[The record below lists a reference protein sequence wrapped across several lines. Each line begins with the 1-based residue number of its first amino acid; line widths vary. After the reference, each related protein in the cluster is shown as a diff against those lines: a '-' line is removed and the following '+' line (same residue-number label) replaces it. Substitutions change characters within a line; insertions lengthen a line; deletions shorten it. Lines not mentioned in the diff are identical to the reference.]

1 MIRTGTAVK
10 LLAVVVA
17 GVALATGVLWWRHG
31 QAGQPDAAATPTTLV
46 ATEGPV
52 ASAAPAPK
60 ASAAAAPARKNY
72 PVGAWDMAVPYINPF
87 GAQKA
92 YEQIKHAANARLD
105 LRYVDKA
112 HMETVRSTSG
122 ETWQLQVDWHDKSK
136 SAFDDLS
143 RYIAQRGGE
152 SFPGGRDGLVVHAR
166 DGAGEDWWGIAEPH
180 GGGYRLT
187 VCKQLQLRDG
197 KALTFRT
204 ADFRDGTVYFTTEN
218 PRHRFQSL
226 KLGLADGAVTLHGQ
240 NTFLQGRYRRDLYYQ
255 RALYAYKTHDYTL
268 DDLPQDSDQP
278 IQWKLQWSGKT
289 DPKQLTVTLEEG
301 DDLMPVHA
309 GERLGALKVRGA
321 ALGEVQVR
329 EPAGISLHHPELDR
343 TGTRTPEGDT
353 LFWLP
358 SGYWN
363 VTLVPDTLKATSDT
377 LATRLVPVSAGQMTV
392 LDVGSLVERAYRDPS
407 VDKVAGTGSQLR
419 ILDAVAHGDTA
430 TVDFMLQDGSGAK
443 LVPTP
448 ANTQIVEG
456 GQNARVL
463 GIERLKTPPSLVL
476 VLDSSGSMARS
487 MTRVLASA
495 RDFVRGLPD
504 NTRVQLI
511 DFDSQIRPLKGT
523 GKADALRNLGGI
535 RANGSTALYDAVLA
549 GLKRLDGEQ
558 RPTLVVFTDGVDSR
572 EDHSGKG
579 SSATRAQVK
588 QAVANAHIP
597 LFTIGFGKGHDG
609 STLKELAGMSEGTYY
624 PADDTAALEHVFA
637 SINDRLG
644 NRYAA
649 TYARPR
655 AAAPSDLPVITLA
668 TDVSLSMDTAPT
680 GAGCDY
686 CNYRIDKMKNLFH
699 AFIEQM
705 PANSLAQL
713 ISFSGAVNVRQVFT
727 QRKSDL
733 LQALGSLDTGP
744 GTDILGSVHKAY
756 LSLKEVPAQKR
767 VIVYLT
773 DAALDV
779 ARDDRPQFDELLQKI
794 KAAGIQSLWVGMG
807 TGAPEAP
814 FRHAAELSGG
824 RFVISEDPAV
834 LGKALAD
841 VLAHAR
847 ARPAGKAALTISVNG
862 PATDGHARRDADTQ
876 LLDFPVLRS
885 STQRYAFD
893 TIRYRTG
900 LKAPQYGGAAAALVY
915 GRDIPSQD
923 VILTKR
929 IALDASGR
937 NQAMQWH
944 ARELY
949 LMKRFHGIDAPGGQ
963 VFLALD
969 MTMKNIQSEGAT
981 YLIPDFASHFFV
993 TVNKAGAWP
1002 ASPATWLAQSP
1013 LAAPGENDI
1022 RIAPDQTVHGAL
1034 VFLVPDVAIGQVS
1047 ADFYDTANGHIT
1059 LPLVGAPVPRE
1070 LALTALP
1077 RSAGR
1082 QSDTFAMRLTAGED
1096 LDRIEDVAAGADSI
1110 FKVIEARMD
1119 SKRQADLHLAPAQ
1132 RFLLRVDTPQGP
1144 FMLPVNNATSRL
1156 PFGFLWPVTLA
1167 PGSSNQVRFAF
1178 QLPAALK
1185 DAPMGLYCDLAGGA
1199 SVLPV
1204 AGGSPGNAATAGPT
1218 FHAKGMD
1225 LTVNAFAPATSPNW
1239 PYGNYVVAD
1248 VTVANTQPGTGLSG
1262 LRGAFTLVPDGT
1274 PPADAPAQVWPDAL
1288 TDRTVLGIDRDWQV
1302 FDGGRRRGLLVFA
1315 IPRAWGKRG
1324 VTLQSSFFPDLKLPL
1339 AKAAYAPG
1347 ELLVD
1352 RVEPAVDHRFEHAL
1366 AIALKDT
1373 IATHRAQMAA
1383 RQPPPPKAADGP
1395 AQDAPVPP
1403 PALAGAIKLDA
1414 VASLADAQ
1422 ALLRS
1427 LRWLPSPDA
1436 YWYYRSAPES
1446 VLTQGWG
1453 NEGDLAH
1460 LAGGLLA
1467 RLGYAPQLRAVTLTD
1482 AGRKALA
1489 TLGHIDQAKET
1500 YLPAWSYADAQGDAK
1515 LLVVPFMRDLSE
1527 LGGLAFLPA
1536 DQDDRTMTPQEAQ
1549 IRVYFRVHPRQA
1561 RGLTAMT
1568 GTMAD
1573 ALTGASA
1580 GPAKDKDVRV
1590 LRTTLALDALGRA
1603 PVDIR
1608 VGAQTGLY
1616 TAVLENQT
1624 LQVPGDA
1631 YVDPHQYTVTGA
1643 RIELALPGHTL
1654 THAITLKKGQ
1664 DIAGVFFTLAAN
1676 LPDLPPE
1683 AAAPLQKA
1691 ADAAYHAVARPT
1703 VHAALDWYTRS
1714 IIYRFV
1720 AGQSRY
1726 ESDLAQQLG
1735 VTAGRTDRARA
1746 LLVTVQR
1753 YGDPSHLRTSVDLMQ
1768 SANDLHSGTPDARH
1782 AFNLLSGMF
1791 ASRMEG
1797 AALPADKA
1805 DFIEAWNR
1813 STDDTALYLSLPSR
1827 RRADLA
1833 YMQSHGM
1840 PATLIAR
1847 AKDSKAALLLPNKP
1861 TRLYGED
1868 RWTWLEIDPQSYETI
1883 ALTDTGEHGSFAD
1896 YLMALEPVAPS
1907 SGDYLEFMAG
1917 AFIGVDTGVWSISSF
1932 SLQSSDYEE
1941 VYRAARAYTAAI
1953 GQILNGMMTLRDL
1966 SKLEYSIGP
1975 VKVSIKANMEA
1986 PASFGRYAETMYE
1999 VKNGY
2004 KPGLGADLLNFS
2016 AGFNAGAAYYFQQA
2030 RAPRG
2035 PH

>member
-10 LLAVVVA
+10 LLAAVVVA
-17 GVALATGVLWWRHG
+17 GVALGAGVLLWSHG
-31 QAGQPDAAATPTTLV
+31 NTDRTGRVATPAVPVAETQPAATAVARATT
-46 ATEGPV
+46 
-52 ASAAPAPK
+52 AAPTPERK
-60 ASAAAAPARKNY
+60 AY
-72 PVGAWDMAVPYINPF
+72 PVGAWDSAIPYINPF

-92 YEQIKHAANARLD
+92 YARVEHTANESLE
-105 LRYVDKA
+105 LRYVDKGN
-112 HMETVRSTSG
+112 METVRSTSG
-122 ETWQLQVDWHDKSK
+122 ETWQLQVDWHDRPA

-143 RYIAQRGGE
+143 RYLAQLGGE
-152 SFPGGRDGLVVHAR
+152 SFPADRDSLVVHAR
-166 DGAGEDWWGIAEPH
+166 DGAGNDWWGIAQPH

-187 VCKQLQLRDG
+187 VCRQLQLREG
-197 KALTFRT
+197 KPLTFRT
-204 ADFRDGTVYFTTEN
+204 ADFKDGTIYFTTEN
-218 PRHRFQSL
+218 PGHRFQSL
-226 KLGLADGAVTLHGQ
+226 KLGLAEGAVTLHGQ

-289 DPKQLTVTLEEG
+289 DPKQLTVALEEG

-321 ALGEVQVR
+321 ALGQVQVR

-392 LDVGSLVERAYRDPS
+392 LDVGSLVARAYRDPS
-407 VDKVAGTGSQLR
+407 VDTAAGTGSELR
-419 ILDAVAHGDTA
+419 ILDAAAHGDTA

-456 GQNARVL
+456 GQDAKVL

-495 RDFVRGLPD
+495 RDFVQGLPD
-504 NTRVQLI
+504 NSRVQLI

-549 GLKRLDGEQ
+549 GLKQLDGEQ

-579 SSATRAQVK
+579 SRATRAQVK
-588 QAVANAHIP
+588 AAVASAHVP

-624 PADDTAALEHVFA
+624 PADDTAALQHVFA

-644 NRYAA
+644 NRYVA

-655 AAAPSDLPVITLA
+655 EAAPSDLPVITLA

-699 AFIEQM
+699 AFIERM
-705 PANSLAQL
+705 PDNSLAQL
-713 ISFSGAVNVRQVFT
+713 ISFSGAVNVPQVFT
-727 QRKSDL
+727 QRKADL
-733 LQALGSLDTGP
+733 LQALGSLDTAP
-744 GTDILGSVHKAY
+744 GTDILGSVDKAY
-756 LSLKEVPAQKR
+756 LSLKEVPAEKR

-779 ARDDRPQFDELLQKI
+779 DKDDRARFDELLGKI

-814 FRHAAELSGG
+814 FRHAADLSGG

-834 LGKALAD
+834 LAKSLAD
-841 VLAHAR
+841 VLADAR
-847 ARPAGKAALTISVNG
+847 VRAAGKAALTVSVSG
-862 PATDGHARRDADTQ
+862 PAVDGHARRDADTA

-893 TIRYRTG
+893 TIGYRTG
-900 LKAPQYGGAAAALVY
+900 LKAPQYGDAAAALVY

-937 NQAMQWH
+937 NQAVQWH
-944 ARELY
+944 AREMY
-949 LMKRFHGIDAPGGQ
+949 LMKRFHSIDAPGGQ

-969 MTMKNIQSEGAT
+969 VTMKNIQPEGAT

-993 TVNKAGAWP
+993 TLNKAGAWP

-1034 VFLVPDVAIGQVS
+1034 VFLVPDAAIEQAS
-1047 ADFYDTANGHIT
+1047 ADFYDTANGHVT
-1059 LPLVGAPVPRE
+1059 LPLIGAPVPRAI
-1070 LALTALP
+1070 ALTALP
-1077 RSAGR
+1077 KSAGR
-1082 QSDTFAMRLTAGED
+1082 QSDTFAMSLTASDE
-1096 LDRIEDVAAGADSI
+1096 LDRIEDVAAGSGSV
-1110 FKVIEARMD
+1110 FKVVEARMD
-1119 SKRQADLHLAPAQ
+1119 SKMQADLHLAPAQ
-1132 RFLLRVDTPQGP
+1132 RFLLSVDTPLGP

-1167 PGSSNQVRFAF
+1167 PGSSNRVRFAF

-1185 DAPMGLYCDLAGGA
+1185 DAPMNLYCDLAGGA

-1204 AGGSPGNAATAGPT
+1204 AGGKAAAATAGGPA
-1218 FHAKGMD
+1218 FHAQGME
-1225 LTVNAFAPATSPNW
+1225 LTVNAFAPASAPNW
-1239 PYGNYVVAD
+1239 PHGNFVVAD

-1262 LRGAFTLVPDGT
+1262 LRGAFTLVPDGA
-1274 PPADAPAQVWPDAL
+1274 PPADGPAQLWPDAL
-1288 TDRTVLGIDRDWQV
+1288 TDRAALGIDRDWQV
-1302 FDGGRRRGLLVFA
+1302 FDGGRRRGLLIFA
-1315 IPRAWGKRG
+1315 IPRSWGKRG
-1324 VTLQSSFFPDLKLPL
+1324 ITLRSSFFPDLRLPL
-1339 AKAAYAPG
+1339 AKATYAHSG
-1347 ELLVD
+1347 LLVD
-1352 RVEPAVDHRFEHAL
+1352 RVGPAVDARFDRAL

-1373 IATHRAQMAA
+1373 IATHRAQVAA
-1383 RQPPPPKAADGP
+1383 SRPPPAKAASGP
-1395 AQDAPVPP
+1395 AQDVPVPP
-1403 PALAGAIKLDA
+1403 LALAGAIKLQA

-1422 ALLRS
+1422 ALLRG
-1427 LRWLPSPDA
+1427 LRWLPSADD
-1436 YWYYRSAPES
+1436 YWHYRNAPAA

-1453 NEGDLAH
+1453 SEGDLAN

-1467 RLGYAPQLRAVTLTD
+1467 RLGHAPQLRAVTLTD

-1489 TLGHIDQAKET
+1489 ALGHVDPAKEKF
-1500 YLPAWSYADAQGDAK
+1500 LPAWAYADAQGNAK

-1527 LGGLAFLPA
+1527 LDGLAFYAA
-1536 DQDDRTMTPQEAQ
+1536 DQQDRTMTPREAQ
-1549 IRVYFRVHPRQA
+1549 IRVYFQVHPRHA
-1561 RGLTAMT
+1561 RGLAATT

-1580 GPAKDKDVRV
+1580 GPAKDKEVRV
-1590 LRTTLALDALGRA
+1590 LRTTLGLDTLGRA

-1608 VGAQTGLY
+1608 VGAQKGLY
-1616 TAVLENQT
+1616 TAVLENQA
-1624 LQVPGDA
+1624 LQVPGDD
-1631 YVDPHQYTVTGA
+1631 YVDPHQYNVTGA

-1654 THAITLKKGQ
+1654 THSIALAKGQ
-1664 DIAGVFFTLAAN
+1664 DITGVFFTLAAN

-1691 ADAAYHAVARPT
+1691 ADAAHRAVAKPT

-1714 IIYRFV
+1714 VIYRFL

-1726 ESDLAQQLG
+1726 ENDLAHQLG

-1753 YGDPSHLRTSVDLMQ
+1753 YGEPSRLRTSVDLMQ
-1768 SANDLHSGTPDARH
+1768 SANDLHSGQPEARH
-1782 AFNLLSGMF
+1782 AFNLMSGMF
-1791 ASRMEG
+1791 ASHLEG
-1797 AALPADKA
+1797 TALPLNGA
-1805 DFIEAWNR
+1805 DFTEVWKR
-1813 STDDTALYLSLPSR
+1813 SPDDTKLFLSFKSR
-1827 RRADLA
+1827 RGDDLQ
-1833 YMQSHGM
+1833 YMQAHGM
-1840 PATLIAR
+1840 PPLLIAR
-1847 AKDSKAALLLPNKP
+1847 AKDSGKVLLIPSKP
-1861 TRLYGED
+1861 TRIYGEN
-1868 RWTWLEIDPQSYETI
+1868 RWAWLEVDPDSFETI
-1883 ALTDTGEHGSFAD
+1883 AVADTGEHFSLVE
-1896 YLMALEPVAPS
+1896 YLLEPAAPT

-1917 AFIGVDTGVWSISSF
+1917 AFIGVDTSVWSISSF
-1932 SLQSSDYEE
+1932 SLRTSDYEA
-1941 VYRAARAYTAAI
+1941 VYRAAKAYTYAI
-1953 GQILNGMMTLRDL
+1953 AKVLDSIMTYRDL
-1966 SKLEYSIGP
+1966 AKLEASLGP
-1975 VKVSIKANMEA
+1975 IKLA
-1986 PASFGRYAETMYE
+1986 AEDTSLDHQAGIYE
-1999 VKNGY
+1999 LLTGKSGE
-2004 KPGLGADLLNFS
+2004 KDARFKGDFLNFG
-2016 AGFNAGAAYYFQQA
+2016 AGFKAGAAYYFKQA
-2030 RAPRG
+2030 RPNRPPPR
-2035 PH
+2035 H

>member
-10 LLAVVVA
+10 LLAVVA

-31 QAGQPDAAATPTTLV
+31 QAGQPDAAAQPTTLV
-46 ATEGPV
+46 ATQRPV
-52 ASAAPAPK
+52 ASAAPARA
-60 ASAAAAPARKNY
+60 ASAAVAPARRTY

-92 YEQIKHAANARLD
+92 YGQIKHAANARLD
-105 LRYVDKA
+105 LRYVDRA

-122 ETWQLQVDWHDKSK
+122 ETWQLQVDWHDKSTP
-136 SAFDDLS
+136 ALDDLS
-143 RYIAQRGGE
+143 RYIAQLGGE

-166 DGAGEDWWGIAEPH
+166 DGAGEDWWGIAEPQ

-204 ADFRDGTVYFTTEN
+204 ADFRDGTIYFTTEN
-218 PRHRFQSL
+218 PGHRFQSL

-278 IQWKLQWSGKT
+278 LQWKLQWSGKT

-392 LDVGSLVERAYRDPS
+392 LDVGSLVERSYRDPAI
-407 VDKVAGTGSQLR
+407 DTAAGTGSQLR
-419 ILDAVAHGDTA
+419 ILDAAAHGDSA

-448 ANTQIVEG
+448 ANTHIVEG
-456 GQNARVL
+456 GQDARVL

-504 NTRVQLI
+504 GSRVQLI

-523 GKADALRNLGGI
+523 GKADALRDLGGI
-535 RANGSTALYDAVLA
+535 RANGSTALYDAVLV
-549 GLKRLDGEQ
+549 GLEQLDGEQ

-624 PADDTAALEHVFA
+624 PADDTAALQHVFA

-644 NRYAA
+644 NRYTA

-744 GTDILGSVHKAY
+744 GTDILGSVNKAY

-773 DAALDV
+773 DAALGV
-779 ARDDRPQFDELLQKI
+779 AKDDRPQFDQLLQKI

-807 TGAPEAP
+807 TGAPDAP

-841 VLAHAR
+841 VLASAR
-847 ARPAGKAALTISVNG
+847 ARPAGKAALTITVNG
-862 PATDGHARRDADTQ
+862 PATDGHARHDADTQ

-885 STQRYAFD
+885 STRRYAFD
-893 TIRYRTG
+893 TIHYRTG

-929 IALDASGR
+929 ITLDAGGT

-969 MTMKNIQSEGAT
+969 MTMKNIQAEGAT

-1022 RIAPDQTVHGAL
+1022 RLAPDQTVHGAL
-1034 VFLVPDVAIGQVS
+1034 VFLVPDVAIDQLS

-1077 RSAGR
+1077 RSTAR
-1082 QSDTFAMRLTAGED
+1082 QADTFAMHLTASED
-1096 LDRIEDVAAGADSI
+1096 LGRIEDVAAGADSV

-1119 SKRQADLHLAPAQ
+1119 SKMQADLHLAPAQ

-1185 DAPMGLYCDLAGGA
+1185 DAPIGLYCDLAGGA
-1199 SVLPV
+1199 SLLPV
-1204 AGGSPGNAATAGPT
+1204 AGGSAGTAATTGPT

-1274 PPADAPAQVWPDAL
+1274 PPADGPAQAWPDAL
-1288 TDRTVLGIDRDWQV
+1288 TDRTALGIDRDWQV

-1324 VTLQSSFFPDLKLPL
+1324 VTLQSSLFPDLRLPL
-1339 AKAAYAPG
+1339 AKAAYAQG
-1347 ELLVD
+1347 GLLVD
-1352 RVEPAVDHRFEHAL
+1352 RVEPAVDRRFEHAL

-1373 IATHRAQMAA
+1373 IATHRAQVAA
-1383 RQPPPPKAADGP
+1383 SQSPPTTAAGP

-1403 PALAGAIKLDA
+1403 PALAGTIKLNA
-1414 VASLADAQ
+1414 VASLAGAQ

-1500 YLPAWSYADAQGDAK
+1500 YLPAWSYTDAKGDAK

-1549 IRVYFRVHPRQA
+1549 IRVYFQVHPRQA

-1580 GPAKDKDVRV
+1580 GPARDKDVRV

-1608 VGAQTGLY
+1608 VGAQKGLY

-1703 VHAALDWYTRS
+1703 VHTALDWYTRS
-1714 IIYRFV
+1714 IVYRFV

-1746 LLVTVQR
+1746 LLITVQR
-1753 YGDPSHLRTSVDLMQ
+1753 YGDPSRLRTSVDLMQ
-1768 SANDLHSGTPDARH
+1768 SANDLHSGEPDARH
-1782 AFNLLSGMF
+1782 AFNLMSGMF
-1791 ASRMEG
+1791 ASHLEG
-1797 AALPADKA
+1797 AALPLQGADYA
-1805 DFIEAWNR
+1805 EVWSR
-1813 STDDTALYLSLPSR
+1813 SPAGTRFLMSLR
-1827 RRADLA
+1827 EGRADDVK
-1833 YMQSHGM
+1833 YMQAQAM

-1847 AKDSKAALLLPNKP
+1847 AKGSDKVLLVP
-1861 TRLYGED
+1861 TRPARIYGED
-1868 RWTWLEIDPQSYETI
+1868 RWAWLEIDPDTYETI

-1896 YLMALEPVAPS
+1896 YVMALEPVAPNN
-1907 SGDYLEFMAG
+1907 GDYLQFMVG
-1917 AFIGVDTGVWSISSF
+1917 GLVGIDTAVWSVSAF
-1932 SLQSSDYEE
+1932 SLESQDYPQ
-1941 VYRAARAYTAAI
+1941 VLAAAQAYTAQIGKVIAGVKAI
-1953 GQILNGMMTLRDL
+1953 KDIKVYEIDLGLIKGSVKMSLPDMSADTFEQFMT
-1966 SKLEYSIGP
+1966 SPQMKVG
-1975 VKVSIKANMEA
+1975 VKQNVMTFAK
-1986 PASFGRYAETMYE
+1986 
-1999 VKNGY
+1999 
-2004 KPGLGADLLNFS
+2004 
-2016 AGFNAGAAYYFQQA
+2016 GFQAGAAYYFKQA
-2030 RAPRG
+2030 RGPRG